1 MVFGKVKKM
10 GELVMFRHT
19 IFALPF
25 ALVAMLVAEKGFPS
39 MDKFIWILAAMV
51 GARNGAN
58 ALNRIVDSNIDAR
71 NPRTADRHIPRGEI
85 KKWEAGLLT
94 ALCFGIF
101 SLAAYKLNPLCFKL
115 LPVAVLIFVIYSYS
129 KRFTWTCHWILGTAL
144 GGAPVGAWIAIRG
157 RIELPVLVMAAAVV
171 LWVAGF
177 DIIYATQDIDFDR
190 KEGLYSVP
198 ARFGLEAALRI
209 AALMHIVSVLLLFS
223 LVKFMNMGII
233 YIIGIVIIA
242 VLFLFEHRIIS
253 PDNLGKVKVASYNVN
268 ELVGLVYLISGVL
281 DVVLRTVTLI

>member
-25 ALVAMLVAEKGFPS
+25 ALVAMLVAGKGFPS
-39 MDKFIWILAAMV
+39 MEKFFWILAAMV

-281 DVVLRTVTLI
+281 DVVLRTVILI

>member
-25 ALVAMLVAEKGFPS
+25 ALVAMLVAGKGFPS
-39 MDKFIWILAAMV
+39 MEKFFWILAAMV

>member
-1 MVFGKVKKM
+1 
-10 GELVMFRHT
+10 MFRHT

-25 ALVAMLVAEKGFPS
+25 ALVAMLVAGKGFPS
-39 MDKFIWILAAMV
+39 MEKFFWILAAMV

>member
-281 DVVLRTVTLI
+281 DVVLRTVILI

>member
-1 MVFGKVKKM
+1 
-10 GELVMFRHT
+10 MFRHT

-281 DVVLRTVTLI
+281 DVVLRTVILI